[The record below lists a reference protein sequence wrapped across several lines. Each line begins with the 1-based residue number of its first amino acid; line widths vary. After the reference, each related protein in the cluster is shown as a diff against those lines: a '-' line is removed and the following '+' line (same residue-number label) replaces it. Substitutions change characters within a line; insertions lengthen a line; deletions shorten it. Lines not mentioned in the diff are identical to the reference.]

1 MGVNKFDLSADG
13 IDRHFAVNHLGHFLL
28 VNQLLPLIRHTTT
41 LPDSSPARI
50 ISVSSELHRTAS
62 SNTHFAS
69 LEEINDPSATRGMMG
84 EANGLY
90 ARTKLANILFTKGLV
105 KRILKP
111 NKEESRIYAVT
122 THPGAVHTGQQ
133 DQFKEAYGKVFGSV
147 MKAAVV
153 PFMRG
158 PDQGC
163 LSTLWAAVADDVTVG
178 QKWQGKY
185 VTDPSEDGKENEMA
199 CDEKLEDNLWKL
211 SESIVKEKLG
221 QEGLLSW
228 NQGTSGK

>member
-62 SNTHFAS
+62 STTHFAS
-69 LEEINDPSATRGMMG
+69 LDEINDPSTTQGKLG

-90 ARTKLANILFTKGLV
+90 ARTKLANILFIKGLV
-105 KRILKP
+105 ARVLKP
-111 NKEESRIYAVT
+111 NKEESRIYAVA

-153 PFMRG
+153 PFMRS
-158 PDQGC
+158 PEQGS
-163 LSTLWAAVADDVTVG
+163 LSTLWAAVANDVTVG

-199 CDEKLEDNLWKL
+199 CDEKLADNLWRL
-211 SESIVKEKLG
+211 SENIVKEKLG

-228 NQGTSGK
+228 NQGSCGK